1 MAHNIEIR
9 TVNGVEVASFAEN
22 GKKERAWHGLGEGQ
36 QIFDRPM
43 FVKEAL
49 EACHA
54 NYQVSLQPVASLTPE
69 ILALMGEGK
78 PIDPDLLLKQIV
90 GDKKATMRLDYN
102 ETLGL
107 VSDKYGIVQN
117 EDAFKFVDLFC
128 SGQFADRQETPVIET
143 CGVLGKGERVF
154 VTAKFPEKIV
164 LDAGRD
170 DLVEMYMTFTTSHD
184 GSGAVRA
191 MVTPV
196 RVVCNNTLQLAMGR
210 NIGRVS
216 FRHTS
221 NVMNRIDLL
230 NKENAEFAA
239 KALNVYD
246 VYKTSLESAF
256 SHLRS
261 IKITEAQLDDIL
273 AEVLLSDE
281 YKKLWKQTH
290 NIESEG
296 IPTRSKNIFNGVK
309 EAMEVGI
316 GQELLE
322 SGTAL
327 WALNGLTTYFQNNAN
342 YKDAETKFDSIM
354 DGNVYQ
360 KVNKAYELLT
370 V

>member
-9 TVNGVEVASFAEN
+9 NGVASFAEN
-22 GKKERAWHGLGEGQ
+22 GKKERAWHNLGDDQ

-43 FVKEAL
+43 FVHEAL
-49 EACHA
+49 KACHA
-54 NYQVSLQPVASLTPE
+54 DYTVQAQPVAALSPE
-69 ILALMGEGK
+69 VMEMIQNGQDVPFTLLQ
-78 PIDPDLLLKQIV
+78 DLIV
-90 GDKKATMRLDYN
+90 ADKMATMRLDHN

-128 SGQFADRQETPVIET
+128 SGQFADRDNTPVIET

-164 LDAGRD
+164 LDAKRD
-170 DLVEMYMTFTTSHD
+170 DLVDMYMTFTTSHD
-184 GSGAVRA
+184 GTGAVRA

-196 RVVCNNTLQLAMGR
+196 RVVCNNTLSMAMSN

-221 NVMNRIDLL
+221 NVMNRLDLL

-239 KALNVYD
+239 KALNVYE
-246 VYKTSLESAF
+246 VYKNGLEQAF
-256 SHLRS
+256 DHLKN
-261 IKITEAQLDDIL
+261 IKLSEKELDNIL

-281 YKKLWKQTH
+281 YNKIYKQTGT
-290 NIESEG
+290 IESDG
-296 IPTRSKNIFNGVK
+296 IPTRSKNIFIGVK
-309 EAMEVGI
+309 NAMEDGI
-316 GQELLE
+316 GQELME

-327 WALNGLTTYFQNNAN
+327 WALNGLTTYYQNNAN
-342 YKDAETKFDSIM
+342 FKDAETKFDSIM
-354 DGNVYQ
+354 DGNVYN
-360 KVNKAYELLT
+360 KVNKAYSLL
-370 V
+370 VAA

>member
-9 TVNGVEVASFAEN
+9 NGVASFAEN
-22 GKKERAWHGLGEGQ
+22 GKKERAWHNLGDDQ

-43 FVKEAL
+43 FVHEAL
-49 EACHA
+49 KACHA
-54 NYQVSLQPVASLTPE
+54 DYTVQAQPVAALSPEVMEMIQNGQDVPFSL
-69 ILALMGEGK
+69 LQ
-78 PIDPDLLLKQIV
+78 DLIV
-90 GDKKATMRLDYN
+90 ADKMATMRLDHN

-128 SGQFADRQETPVIET
+128 SGQFAERDNTPVIET

-164 LDAGRD
+164 LDAKRD
-170 DLVEMYMTFTTSHD
+170 DLVDMYMTFTTSHD
-184 GSGAVRA
+184 GTGAVRA

-196 RVVCNNTLQLAMGR
+196 RVVCNNTLTMALSH

-221 NVMNRIDLL
+221 NVMNRLDLL

-239 KALNVYD
+239 KALNVYE
-246 VYKTSLESAF
+246 VYKNGLEQAF
-256 SHLRS
+256 DHLKN
-261 IKITEAQLDDIL
+261 IKVSEKELDNIL

-281 YKKLWKQTH
+281 YNKIYKQTGT
-290 NIESEG
+290 IESDG
-296 IPTRSKNIFNGVK
+296 IPTRSKNIFIGVK
-309 EAMEVGI
+309 NAMEVGI
-316 GQELLE
+316 GQDLLE

-327 WALNGLTTYFQNNAN
+327 WALNGLTTYYQNNAN
-342 YKDAETKFDSIM
+342 FKDAETKFDSIV
-354 DGNVYQ
+354 DGNVYN
-360 KVNKAYELLT
+360 KVNKAYSLL
-370 V
+370 VAA

>member
-9 TVNGVEVASFAEN
+9 NGVASFAEN
-22 GKKERAWHGLGEGQ
+22 GKKERAWHNLGDDQ

-43 FVKEAL
+43 FVHEAL
-49 EACHA
+49 KACHA
-54 NYQVSLQPVASLTPE
+54 DYTVQAQPVAALSPEVMEMIQNGQDVPFSL
-69 ILALMGEGK
+69 LQ
-78 PIDPDLLLKQIV
+78 DLIV
-90 GDKKATMRLDYN
+90 ADKMATMRLDHN

-128 SGQFADRQETPVIET
+128 SGQFAERDNTPVIET

-164 LDAGRD
+164 LDAKRD
-170 DLVEMYMTFTTSHD
+170 DLVDMYMTFTTSHD
-184 GSGAVRA
+184 GTGAVRA

-196 RVVCNNTLQLAMGR
+196 RVVCNNTLTMALSH

-221 NVMNRIDLL
+221 NVMNRLDLL

-239 KALNVYD
+239 KALNVYE
-246 VYKTSLESAF
+246 VYKNGLEQAF
-256 SHLRS
+256 DHLKN
-261 IKITEAQLDDIL
+261 IKLSEKELDNIL

-281 YKKLWKQTH
+281 YNKIYKQTGT
-290 NIESEG
+290 IESDG
-296 IPTRSKNIFNGVK
+296 IPTRSKNIFIGVK
-309 EAMEVGI
+309 NAMEVGI
-316 GQELLE
+316 GQDLLE

-327 WALNGLTTYFQNNAN
+327 WALNGLTTYYQNTAN
-342 YKDAETKFDSIM
+342 FKDAETKFDSIM
-354 DGNVYQ
+354 DGNVYN
-360 KVNKAYELLT
+360 KVNKAYSLLT
-370 V
+370 AV

>member
-9 TVNGVEVASFAEN
+9 NGVASFAEN
-22 GKKERAWHGLGEGQ
+22 TLKERAWHNLGEGQ
-36 QIFDRPM
+36 QLFDRPM

-54 NYQVSLQPVASLTPE
+54 NYKVALQP
-69 ILALMGEGK
+69 ILALSPELIEKMGNGEM
-78 PIDPDLLLKQIV
+78 IDPDMLLNLVIE
-90 GDKKATMRLDYN
+90 GKKATMRLDYN
-102 ETLGL
+102 ETLG
-107 VSDKYGIVQN
+107 VTSDKYGIVQN

-128 SGQFADRQETPVIET
+128 SGQFAERDNTPVIET

-164 LDAGRD
+164 LDAKRG

-184 GSGAVRA
+184 GTGAVRA

-196 RVVCNNTLQLAMGR
+196 RVVCNNTLQMAMQK

-239 KALNVYD
+239 KALNVYE
-246 VYKTSLESAF
+246 VYKNGLEQAF
-256 SHLRS
+256 EHLRN
-261 IKITEAQLDDIL
+261 IKVSEKEIDQIL
-273 AEVLLSDE
+273 AQVLLSDD
-281 YKKLWKQTH
+281 YLKVYNQTG
-290 NIESEG
+290 NIESDG
-296 IPTRSKNIFNGVK
+296 IATRSKNIFIGVK
-309 EAMEVGI
+309 DAMENGI
-316 GQELLE
+316 GQDLLE

-327 WALNGLTTYFQNNAN
+327 WALNGLTTYYQNNAN

-354 DGNVYQ
+354 DGNVYN
-360 KVNKAYELLT
+360 KVNKAYDLLLAKA
-370 V
+370 

>member
-9 TVNGVEVASFAEN
+9 NGVASFAEN
-22 GKKERAWHGLGEGQ
+22 GKKERAWHNLGDDQ

-43 FVKEAL
+43 FVHEAL
-49 EACHA
+49 KACHA
-54 NYQVSLQPVASLTPE
+54 DYTVQAQPVAALSPEVMEMLQNGQDVPFSL
-69 ILALMGEGK
+69 LQ
-78 PIDPDLLLKQIV
+78 DLIV
-90 GDKKATMRLDYN
+90 ADKMATMRLDHN

-128 SGQFADRQETPVIET
+128 SGQFADRDNTPVIET

-154 VTAKFPEKIV
+154 VTAKFPEQIV
-164 LDAGRD
+164 IDAKRD
-170 DLVEMYMTFTTSHD
+170 DLVDMYMTFTTSHD
-184 GSGAVRA
+184 GTGAVRA

-196 RVVCNNTLQLAMGR
+196 RVVCNNTLTMAMSN

-221 NVMNRIDLL
+221 NVMNRLDLL

-239 KALNVYD
+239 KALNVYE
-246 VYKTSLESAF
+246 VYKNGLEQAF
-256 SHLRS
+256 DHLKN
-261 IKITEAQLDDIL
+261 IKLSEKELDNIL

-281 YKKLWKQTH
+281 YNKIYKQTGT
-290 NIESEG
+290 IESDG
-296 IPTRSKNIFNGVK
+296 IPTRSKNIFIGVK
-309 EAMEVGI
+309 NAMEVGI

-327 WALNGLTTYFQNNAN
+327 WALNGLTTYYQNNAN
-342 YKDAETKFDSIM
+342 YKDAETKFDSIV
-354 DGNVYQ
+354 DGNVYN
-360 KVNKAYELLT
+360 KVNKAYSLLT
-370 V
+370 AV

>member
-9 TVNGVEVASFAEN
+9 NGVASFAEN
-22 GKKERAWHGLGEGQ
+22 GKKERAWHGLGDDQ

-43 FVKEAL
+43 FVHEAL
-49 EACHA
+49 KACHA
-54 NYQVSLQPVASLTPE
+54 DYTVQAQPVAALSPEVMEMIQNGQDVPFSL
-69 ILALMGEGK
+69 LQ
-78 PIDPDLLLKQIV
+78 DLIV
-90 GDKKATMRLDYN
+90 ADKMATMRLDHN

-128 SGQFADRQETPVIET
+128 SGQFAERDNTPVIET

-164 LDAGRD
+164 LDAKRD
-170 DLVEMYMTFTTSHD
+170 DLVDMYMTFTTSHD
-184 GSGAVRA
+184 GTGAVRA

-196 RVVCNNTLQLAMGR
+196 RVVCNNTLTMALSH

-221 NVMNRIDLL
+221 NVMNRLDLL

-239 KALNVYD
+239 KALNVYE
-246 VYKTSLESAF
+246 VYKNGLEQAF
-256 SHLRS
+256 DHLKN
-261 IKITEAQLDDIL
+261 IKLSEKELDNIL

-281 YKKLWKQTH
+281 YNKIYKQTGT
-290 NIESEG
+290 IESDG
-296 IPTRSKNIFNGVK
+296 IPTRSKNIFVGVK
-309 EAMEVGI
+309 NAMEVGI
-316 GQELLE
+316 GQELVE

-327 WALNGLTTYFQNNAN
+327 WALNGLTTYYQNTAN
-342 YKDAETKFDSIM
+342 FKDAETKFDSIM
-354 DGNVYQ
+354 DGNVYN
-360 KVNKAYELLT
+360 KVNKAYSLLT
-370 V
+370 AV

>member
-9 TVNGVEVASFAEN
+9 NGVASFAEN
-22 GKKERAWHGLGEGQ
+22 TLKERAWHNLGEGQ
-36 QIFDRPM
+36 QLFDRPM

-54 NYQVSLQPVASLTPE
+54 NYKVALQP
-69 ILALMGEGK
+69 ILALSPELIEKMGNGEM
-78 PIDPDLLLKQIV
+78 IDPDMLLNLVIE
-90 GDKKATMRLDYN
+90 GKKATMRLDYN
-102 ETLGL
+102 ETLG
-107 VSDKYGIVQN
+107 VTSDKYGIVQN

-128 SGQFADRQETPVIET
+128 SGQFAERDNTPVIET

-164 LDAGRD
+164 LDAKRG

-184 GSGAVRA
+184 GTGAVRA

-196 RVVCNNTLQLAMGR
+196 RVVCNNTLQMAMQK

-239 KALNVYD
+239 KALNVYE
-246 VYKTSLESAF
+246 VYKNGLEQAF
-256 SHLRS
+256 EHLRN
-261 IKITEAQLDDIL
+261 IKVSEKEIDQIL
-273 AEVLLSDE
+273 AQVLLSDD
-281 YKKLWKQTH
+281 YLKVYNQTG
-290 NIESEG
+290 NIESDG
-296 IPTRSKNIFNGVK
+296 IATRSKNIFIGVK
-309 EAMEVGI
+309 DAMENGI
-316 GQELLE
+316 GQDLLE

-327 WALNGLTTYFQNNAN
+327 WALNGLTTYYQNNAN

-354 DGNVYQ
+354 DGNVYN
-360 KVNKAYELLT
+360 KVNKAYDLLLAT
-370 V
+370 A

>member
-9 TVNGVEVASFAEN
+9 NGVASFAEN
-22 GKKERAWHGLGEGQ
+22 GKKERAWHGLGDDQ

-43 FVKEAL
+43 FVHEAL

-54 NYQVSLQPVASLTPE
+54 NYTVQAQPVAALSPEVMEMIQNGQDVPFSL
-69 ILALMGEGK
+69 LQ
-78 PIDPDLLLKQIV
+78 DLIV
-90 GDKKATMRLDYN
+90 ADKMATMRLDHN

-128 SGQFADRQETPVIET
+128 SGQFADRDNTPVIET

-164 LDAGRD
+164 LDAKRD
-170 DLVEMYMTFTTSHD
+170 DLVDMYMTFTTSHD
-184 GSGAVRA
+184 GTGAVRA

-196 RVVCNNTLQLAMGR
+196 RVVCNNTLTMALSN

-221 NVMNRIDLL
+221 NVMNRLDLL

-239 KALNVYD
+239 KALNVYE
-246 VYKTSLESAF
+246 VYKNGLEQAF
-256 SHLRS
+256 GHLKN
-261 IKITEAQLDDIL
+261 IKVSEKELDNIL

-281 YKKLWKQTH
+281 YNKIYKQTGT
-290 NIESEG
+290 IESDG
-296 IPTRSKNIFNGVK
+296 IPTRSKNIFIGVK
-309 EAMEVGI
+309 NAMEVGI
-316 GQELLE
+316 GQDLLE

-327 WALNGLTTYFQNNAN
+327 WALNGLTTYYQNNAN
-342 YKDAETKFDSIM
+342 YKDAETKFDSIV
-354 DGNVYQ
+354 DGNVYN
-360 KVNKAYELLT
+360 KVNKAYSLLVT
-370 V
+370 A